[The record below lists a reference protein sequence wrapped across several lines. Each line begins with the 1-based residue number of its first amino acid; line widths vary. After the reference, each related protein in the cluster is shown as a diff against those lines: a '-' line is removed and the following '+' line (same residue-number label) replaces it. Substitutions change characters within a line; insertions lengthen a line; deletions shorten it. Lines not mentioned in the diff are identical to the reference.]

1 MRCLL
6 VLELRQDGV
15 GWGHLGDWLQER
27 KGSPMNDTKL
37 NPSLASR
44 GIWARIFIKE
54 GRLRPTLRIL
64 PYAPTYLLVKLTVN
78 SVLGWFVLNRSSVPD
93 WLRQASTYVMNVACV
108 VLAVYLLRRFLDGR
122 TLSSLGLSPY
132 RGWLADI
139 AAGIGLGALL
149 ELLSFLAK
157 WGGGWLTI
165 HGFAW
170 QSLSTGDLLSGLA
183 LGCLAF
189 VMVGFN
195 EELIFR
201 GYIMQN
207 LAEDWG
213 MAVAVLATSV
223 FFGVAHWIFD
233 PDVSLVSIFSIAL
246 GGIFVA
252 YGFLITRSLW
262 LPIAIHFSADFFGAV
277 VFGLPLAGSLE
288 DFRLV
293 HVSVSGPEFITGG
306 SFGTTGLINLGTILL
321 GIGLLWAWG
330 RARQRHLGQ
339 SQTTGESA

>member
-1 MRCLL
+1 MGGR
-6 VLELRQDGV
+6 
-15 GWGHLGDWLQER
+15 
-27 KGSPMNDTKL
+27 S
-37 NPSLASR
+37 
-44 GIWARIFIKE
+44 IWSKIFIKE
-54 GRLRPTLRIL
+54 GRLRPTLRIIV
-64 PYAPTYLLVKLTVN
+64 YGPTYLVVKLVVN
-78 SVLGWFVLNRSSVPD
+78 SLLHQFIFNPFSLPD
-93 WLRQASTYVMNVACV
+93 WVLQASTYVMNMACV
-108 VLAVYLLRRFLDGR
+108 LLAIYLLRRFLDGR
-122 TLSSLGLSPY
+122 TLSSLGLSRY

-149 ELLSFLAK
+149 ELLAFLAK

-165 HGFAW
+165 DGFAW
-170 QSLSTGDLLSGLA
+170 QSLSAGNLLGGLA
-183 LGCLAF
+183 LGCLLF

-195 EELIFR
+195 EELIVR

-213 MAVAVLATSV
+213 MAVAVLTTSV

-233 PDVSLVSIFSIAL
+233 PDVNLVSIFSIAL

-262 LPIAIHFSADFFGAV
+262 LPIALHFSADFFGAV

-288 DFRLV
+288 DFRLLL
-293 HVSVSGPEFITGG
+293 VSVSGPELLTGG
-306 SFGTTGLINLGTILL
+306 SFGTTGLIHLGTMLF

-330 RARQRHLGQ
+330 QVR
-339 SQTTGESA
+339 SQNKLTPV